1 MKKLITENELAN
13 RSASLREKMAQLE
26 NQQTDEGWFDDA
38 IGGVKK
44 FFGGGQQPAAAP
56 ASAQAAPVAA
66 QATTPAT
73 PLGKPGEAPQAQA
86 QANAGAG
93 TTPPPKA
100 AANAREQQYNTA
112 LKQIQDLYAKAKVGY
127 PPKDDV
133 VRQRYGLPP
142 ALPPIAQ
149 WDGKMPQAGQ
159 ADWLTRNVLSRDAT
173 KSVAGQQA
181 ANNISNT
188 ANAKSDAE
196 TEADVKQLTTLV
208 AQLKAG
214 LEGKGPAP
222 VTLSQSAPAAA
233 TPGTQAAGVAFNQGK
248 AYGGYGQGPAP
259 ATLAES
265 IARLNKKIRLL
276 EDTAQDQAKAAII
289 KNSPVVQASQSP
301 VPLDTTGKDDIIKK
315 IQELMT
321 KINGNNEDPPQDV
334 AQALSDAQAAIDQF
348 KAAAAEQAKNG
359 TPPVSLAQGNG
370 VDAQGNN
377 VGIQGMDGS
386 MINPETGD
394 KYSTGINPETGE
406 KYTPLGAGTPSA
418 ASIISNSPV
427 VQASQSAAAPAK
439 AINPETGEEY
449 TPVSAFNQGA
459 QGTRAPEQVAQK
471 KYGGYGQFAET
482 VGYRD
487 DQALAR
493 IVELSR
499 R

>member
-1 MKKLITENELAN
+1 MKKLITENELAS
-13 RSASLREKMAQLE
+13 RSAGLREKMAQLE
-26 NQQTDEGWFDDA
+26 SQQTDEGWFDDA
-38 IGGVKK
+38 VGGVKK
-44 FFGGGQQPAAAP
+44 FFGGGAQPAAAP
-56 ASAQAAPVAA
+56 AAA
-66 QATTPAT
+66 QATPVAPPGATPST

-86 QANAGAG
+86 AAGAG
-93 TTPPPKA
+93 TTPPPA
-100 AANAREQQYNTA
+100 QPANAKAQQYNTA
-112 LKQIQDLYAKAKVGY
+112 LKQIKDLYAKAKVQY
-127 PPKDDV
+127 PPQDDI

-142 ALPPIAQ
+142 ALPPLEK
-149 WDGKMPQAGQ
+149 WDGKMPEAGQ
-159 ADWLTRNVLSRDAT
+159 ADWLTRNVLGRDAS
-173 KSVAGQQA
+173 KAVAGQQA

-222 VTLSQSAPAAA
+222 VSLSQSAPAAA
-233 TPGTQAAGVAFNQGK
+233 TPGTPAAGVAFNQGK

-265 IARLNKKIRLL
+265 IASLTKKIRLM
-276 EDTAQDQAKAAII
+276 ETPMSQDPAQKAAAAA
-289 KNSPVVQASQSP
+289 PP
-301 VPLDTTGKDDIIKK
+301 PLDTTGKDDIIKK

-359 TPPVSLAQGNG
+359 TPPVSLAQSNG

-459 QGTRAPEQVAQK
+459 QGTRAPAQVAQK
-471 KYGGYGQFAET
+471 KYGGYGQFAEN
-482 VGYRD
+482 VGYSD
-487 DQALAR
+487 EQALAR